1 MRIQGKPKSP
11 VKRGSWGG
19 DMLGYRDF
27 LSVRLWV
34 IEIRNSVKK
43 YSAKKTAPTR
53 NMKFILLSFLLVS
66 ELG

>member
-1 MRIQGKPKSP
+1 
-11 VKRGSWGG
+11 
-19 DMLGYRDF
+19 DF

-53 NMKFILLSFLLVS
+53 NMKFILLSLSVS
-66 ELG
+66 